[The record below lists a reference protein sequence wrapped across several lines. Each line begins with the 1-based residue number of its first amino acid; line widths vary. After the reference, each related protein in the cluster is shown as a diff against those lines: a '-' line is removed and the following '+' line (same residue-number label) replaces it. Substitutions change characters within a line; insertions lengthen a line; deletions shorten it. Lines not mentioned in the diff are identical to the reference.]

1 LTFRAIC
8 RLSVR
13 NGTQVPFDPSDQG
26 NPVATRAGPRATLH
40 LKGLPMSACVLCS
53 APDATSVTL
62 APGDDVACLCP
73 VCVAGLAGEITPG
86 PRWRCLGDAIWSED
100 AATQIAAWRLL
111 TALPGEAWAVEL
123 LDSVYLDPE
132 VLARAQAGDAA
143 VPGVEHR
150 DSNGVLLAA
159 GDTVTLIK
167 DLPVKGSSMVAK
179 RGTAVRGI
187 RLVADNAAQIE
198 GRVNDQQIVILC
210 QYVKKS

>member
-1 LTFRAIC
+1 MT
-8 RLSVR
+8 
-13 NGTQVPFDPSDQG
+13 
-26 NPVATRAGPRATLH
+26 
-40 LKGLPMSACVLCS
+40 ACVLC
-53 APDATSVTL
+53 AADDATAVAL
-62 APGDDVACLCP
+62 APGEDVAQFCP
-73 VCVAGLAGEITPG
+73 ICAAALSGDITPG

-100 AATQIAAWRLL
+100 PATQIAAWRLL
-111 TALPGEAWAVEL
+111 TALPGEAWAADL

-132 VLARAQAGDAA
+132 VLTRAQAGEAA
-143 VPGVEHR
+143 VPGVDHR

-187 RLVADNAAQIE
+187 RLVPDNAAQIE

-210 QYVKKS
+210 QFVKKS